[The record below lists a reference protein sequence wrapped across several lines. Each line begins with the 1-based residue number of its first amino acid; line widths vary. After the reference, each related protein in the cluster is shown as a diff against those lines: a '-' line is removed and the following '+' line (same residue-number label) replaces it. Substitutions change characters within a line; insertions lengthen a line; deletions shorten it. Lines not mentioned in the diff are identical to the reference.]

1 MIQRYSRPEMLRIW
15 SEDAKYQNWLRIEI
29 AVCEAWAKLGRI
41 PVESLANI
49 KERASFNATRVEE
62 LEKTLKHDVIA
73 FLTCVSEYVGEESR
87 YIHVGLTSSD
97 VLDTSFALQ
106 LRDAATII
114 VDDLKQVIEVLRGLA
129 YKHKYTPMIG
139 RTHGI
144 HAEPITLGLVF
155 ALWYD
160 EMKRNLDRMERA
172 RDVVSVGKISGAVG
186 TFANVPPFVEE
197 HVCSVL
203 GLKPAKVSTQI
214 IQRDIHAEYFLTLS
228 IIAST
233 IEKIALQIR
242 HFQRTEVIELEE
254 AFTQGQKGSSAMP
267 HKRNPVLSEN
277 LCGLSR
283 LVRSYAI
290 SALENIPLWHE
301 RDISHSSV
309 ERVIGPDAT
318 VLVDFMLYR
327 LRGLL
332 DTLEIY
338 PENMEK
344 NLWLTRGLIFSGKIL
359 LKLIDKGLSR
369 EDAYLLVQGNAMK
382 CWTDKIDFKNLIIND
397 RKIISHLSLEEIE
410 ECFDV
415 KHDLKQVDYI
425 FDRVFSESE

>member
-87 YIHVGLTSSD
+87 YIHFGLTSSD

-254 AFTQGQKGSSAMP
+254 PFTQGQKGSSAMP

-344 NLWLTRGLIFSGKIL
+344 NLWLTRGLIFSEKIL

-382 CWTDKIDFKNLIIND
+382 SWGGKDNFKDIILKD
-397 RKIISHLSLEEIE
+397 EEIISCLSLLEIE